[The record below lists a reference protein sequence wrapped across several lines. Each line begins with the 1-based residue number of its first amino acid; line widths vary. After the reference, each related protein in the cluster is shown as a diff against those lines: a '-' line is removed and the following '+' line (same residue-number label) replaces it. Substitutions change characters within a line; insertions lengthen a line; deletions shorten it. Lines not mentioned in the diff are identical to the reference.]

1 MLLFCV
7 ILNPFKVDTKVD
19 TNFLHPTKFDSWE
32 EGSNGGEPKSP
43 YFFMFQHSSE
53 KIHQSRMNTD
63 FFVQKIN
70 LKN

>member
-32 EGSNGGEPKSP
+32 EGSIGGEPKSP
-43 YFFMFQHSSE
+43 YFFIFQYQSE
-53 KIHQSRMNTD
+53 KTTQSRMNTG
-63 FFVQKIN
+63 FFIQKIN
-70 LKN
+70 INN